1 MSDDSQDRVKK
12 TYEPPRV
19 KVISLRP
26 EEAVLGHCK
35 GMGSGP
41 GGMGTCYPS
50 WTMSYDWFLGA
61 DGTRSEREVNDR

>member
-1 MSDDSQDRVKK
+1 MSEDSRDREKRV
-12 TYEPPRV
+12 YEPPRI

-41 GGMGTCYPS
+41 GGLGTCSPTGPCHVVGS
-50 WTMSYDWFLGA
+50 
-61 DGTRSEREVNDR
+61 

>member
-41 GGMGTCYPS
+41 GGMGTCMPV
-50 WTMSYDWFLGA
+50 GA
-61 DGTRSEREVNDR
+61 CHTIGS